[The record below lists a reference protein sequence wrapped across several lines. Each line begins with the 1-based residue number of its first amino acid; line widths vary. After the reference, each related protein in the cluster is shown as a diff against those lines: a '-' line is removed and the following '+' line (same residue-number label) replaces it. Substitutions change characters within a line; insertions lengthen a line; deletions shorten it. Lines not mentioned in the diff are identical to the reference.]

1 MQFIKRT
8 IRRCLRD
15 LGYDITRLRPQQ
27 LGVDPF
33 RDMGRLLTGV
43 SHPTILD
50 VGANVGQ
57 SVDRFRAALP
67 GAVIH
72 SFEPSPAT
80 FAKLMGHCEGLVG
93 VRAWNYGVGAA
104 IGTLPLLENTS
115 SVMSSFFAPGPT
127 AWGEIAQT
135 TNVSVVT
142 LDAFADREGIDRI
155 HVLKSDTQ
163 GYDFEVFKGAQGLMR
178 AGRIQLIYY
187 EVTVSAMYQGLPA
200 YYEVFRF
207 LAEQGFLPVSFYDQ
221 HYQNGLLSWMDVL
234 FSAEKPPGG
243 GCP

>member
-1 MQFIKRT
+1 
-8 IRRCLRD
+8 
-15 LGYDITRLRPQQ
+15 
-27 LGVDPF
+27 
-33 RDMGRLLTGV
+33 
-43 SHPTILD
+43 
-50 VGANVGQ
+50 
-57 SVDRFRAALP
+57 
-67 GAVIH
+67 
-72 SFEPSPAT
+72 
-80 FAKLMGHCEGLVG
+80 
-93 VRAWNYGVGAA
+93 
-104 IGTLPLLENTS
+104 
-115 SVMSSFFAPGPT
+115 MSSFFAPGPT

>member
-8 IRRCLRD
+8 IRKLLRG
-15 LGYDITRLRPQQ
+15 LGYDITRLNPEQ

-33 RDMGRLLTGV
+33 RDMGQLLTGV
-43 SHPTILD
+43 SQPTILD

-67 GAVIH
+67 AAVIH

-80 FAKLMGHCEGLVG
+80 FAKLMQHCEGLVG
-93 VRAWNYGVGAA
+93 IRTWNYGVGAA
-104 IGTLPLLENTS
+104 TGTLPLLENTFS
-115 SVMSSFFAPGPT
+115 DMSSFLAPGPT
-127 AWGEIAQT
+127 GWGEVAQT
-135 TNVSVVT
+135 TTVPVMT
-142 LDAFADREGIDRI
+142 LDAFADREGIERI

-200 YYEVFRF
+200 YYEAFRF
-207 LAEQGFLPVSFYDQ
+207 LAEQGFQPVSFYDQ

-234 FSAEKPPGG
+234 FSAEKQSG
-243 GCP
+243 